1 MNAAQSNRTDSIA
14 LPARQIHLDF
24 HTSPFI
30 PGVGADFDPDAFAQ
44 TMAEAHVNSV
54 TIFAKCHHGM
64 CYYPSKHGKVHPH
77 LQRKDMLGETI
88 EALHRRGIRAPIYT
102 TVVWEENVADEHP
115 EWRQMFADGR
125 FAQLA
130 ASADMQTVQPGRWR
144 FNNFAH
150 PDYQDYFE
158 AHLAEILDNYEV
170 DGFFI
175 DILFFYGGACFSE
188 ASRKKREKLGLSRD
202 DDRTNAL
209 FESAMQLEFG
219 NRFTRFIHG
228 RAPKASIFY
237 NSSNRAWVDHRE
249 GWSPRTRLQT
259 HAEIESLPS
268 GFWGY
273 FHFPRLARQAML
285 WEDRPFL
292 GMTGRFQKMW
302 GDFGGL
308 KPQAALEYECF
319 RAQALGG
326 GCSVGDQMY
335 PGGTLDHGAYRM
347 IGHVY
352 RQIEEAE
359 PFYAGTKPCPQG
371 AVLLAANPGMDE
383 GLAGQSEEGAVLMTE
398 ESHYDV
404 AVVDDGQDF
413 APFEFLVLPDST
425 PATPELKDKLE
436 RYHRDGGKLIL
447 SHRAGFDR
455 EGKWA
460 LDFLPVK
467 IDGDEPLFP
476 SYWRAKEDFA
486 PDYSDDCRVIYQQG
500 LRVKTAPGA
509 EVIVDRILPY
519 FKRSDLRF
527 SSHFQTPP
535 DLKAPPEA
543 AVVAGEGFIYFAD
556 PIFREYRQAGN
567 IFLREIFGRALQR
580 LGASPLAGA
589 GLDPHI
595 LVYPRRKDDDLHLT
609 LLNYIPARKALAID
623 VIERPLSFSGQSLD
637 LSTKTVQVEVWKGD
651 SLSRNTDGTFALP
664 SQAKGRLLLRIPGF
678 FRADP
683 SK

>member
-1 MNAAQSNRTDSIA
+1 MTNRTAPLTLRS
-14 LPARQIHLDF
+14 RQIHLDF

-30 PGVGADFDPDAFAQ
+30 PGVGADFDPEVFAQ

-64 CYYPSKHGKVHPH
+64 CYYPTKHGKVHPH

-144 FNNFAH
+144 FNNFAD
-150 PDYQDYFE
+150 PDYQNYFE
-158 AHLAEILDNYEV
+158 AHLAEILENYDV

-188 ASRKKREKLGLSRD
+188 ASRKKRAKLGLTRD
-202 DDRTNAL
+202 DDRSNAL
-209 FESAMQLEFG
+209 FESAMQLEFSH
-219 NRFTRFIHG
+219 RFTRFIHG
-228 RAPKASIFY
+228 RAPQVSIFY
-237 NSSNRAWVDHRE
+237 NSSNKAWVDHRE
-249 GWSPRTRLQT
+249 GWAPRTRLQT

-335 PGGTLDHGAYRM
+335 PGGTLDQGAYRM

-352 RQIEEAE
+352 RQVEAAEE
-359 PFYAGTKPCPQG
+359 FYSGTKPCPQG
-371 AVLLAANPGMDE
+371 ALLLAGNPGMDD
-383 GLAGQSEEGAVLMTE
+383 GLSGQSEEGAVLMAE
-398 ESHYDV
+398 ELHYDL

-413 APFEFLVLPDST
+413 APFAFLVLPDST
-425 PATPELKDKLE
+425 PVSSDLKEKLR
-436 RYHRDGGKLIL
+436 RYHQAGGRLL
-447 SHRAGFDR
+447 VSHRAGCDSD
-455 EGKWA
+455 GKWA

-467 IDGDEPLFP
+467 IDGAEPLYP
-476 SYWRAKEDFA
+476 TYWRAKADFA

-500 LRVKTAPGA
+500 LRVEAGPGT
-509 EVIVDRILPY
+509 EVIVERILPY
-519 FKRSDLRF
+519 FKRSDLQF

-535 DLKAPPEA
+535 DLDAPPAA
-543 AVVAGEGFIYFAD
+543 AVVAGERLVYFAD

-567 IFLREIFGRALQR
+567 VFIREIFGRALQH
-580 LGASPLAGA
+580 LGAEPLAGP

-595 LVYPRRKDDDLHLT
+595 LVYPRRNDKDLHLT
-609 LLNYIPARKALAID
+609 LLNYIPARKSLAID
-623 VIERPLSFSGQSLD
+623 VIERPLSFGGQSLK
-637 LSTKTVQVEVWKGD
+637 LGTQAGQLELWNGNALERAK
-651 SLSRNTDGTFALP
+651 DGSFPLP
-664 SQAKGRLLLRIPGF
+664 SDARGRLLLRAPGY
-678 FRADP
+678 FRD
-683 SK
+683 